1 MGQTQMTMNRIS
13 AASKIIN
20 GSMAATKAV
29 AAAYG
34 TGQDSKL
41 HELLARHAF
50 GDWGD
55 ITPDTAERNDETLS
69 MGDGAV
75 FSMYKGIMDLSG
87 EARDVCIVSN
97 DPLGETE
104 TTMFFPGEN

>member
-1 MGQTQMTMNRIS
+1 MGQMQMTMNRIS
-13 AASKIIN
+13 ATIKIIN

-29 AAAYG
+29 ATAYG

-55 ITPDTAERNDETLS
+55 IPSDAAERNDETLS
-69 MGDGAV
+69 LGEGAI
-75 FSMYKGIMDLSG
+75 FSIYKGIVDVSG

-97 DPLGETE
+97 DPFGETE
-104 TTMFFPGEN
+104 TTMFFPGED